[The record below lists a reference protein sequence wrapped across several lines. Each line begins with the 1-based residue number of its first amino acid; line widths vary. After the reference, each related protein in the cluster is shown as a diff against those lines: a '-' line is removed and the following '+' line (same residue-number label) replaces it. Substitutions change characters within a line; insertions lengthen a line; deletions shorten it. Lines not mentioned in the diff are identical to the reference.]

1 MELNVSYIHNDLC
14 VELEDDLRD
23 FLAEPGFK
31 EIDSGYDF
39 DSGESELI
47 FENEDEFITTPFEDD
62 EAKDE

>member
-1 MELNVSYIHNDLC
+1 

-23 FLAEPGFK
+23 FLAEHGFK
-31 EIDSGYDF
+31 EIDSGYDS

-62 EAKDE
+62 DAKDE

>member
-23 FLAEPGFK
+23 FLAEHGFK
-31 EIDSGYDF
+31 EIDSGYDS

-62 EAKDE
+62 DAKDE

>member
-31 EIDSGYDF
+31 EIDSGYDS
-39 DSGESELI
+39 DSGERELI
-47 FENEDEFITTPFEDD
+47 KVCLKSLYDTIEVCI
-62 EAKDE
+62 